1 MFWNEEKYYAISV
14 EKVLSFAFIV
24 FGRLEVQGQTLF
36 EVWLTLSEYK
46 CQVKYGENLR
56 SWQIN
61 IKESLSSD
69 SRVFLPF
76 RIIF

>member
-1 MFWNEEKYYAISV
+1 MKKNIMPL
-14 EKVLSFAFIV
+14 VLRKFCPLHLLFLE
-24 FGRLEVQGQTLF
+24 RLEVQGQTLF

-61 IKESLSSD
+61 IKEYLSSD
-69 SRVFLPF
+69 SKVFLPF

>member
-1 MFWNEEKYYAISV
+1 ME
-14 EKVLSFAFIV
+14 
-24 FGRLEVQGQTLF
+24 RLEVQGQTLF